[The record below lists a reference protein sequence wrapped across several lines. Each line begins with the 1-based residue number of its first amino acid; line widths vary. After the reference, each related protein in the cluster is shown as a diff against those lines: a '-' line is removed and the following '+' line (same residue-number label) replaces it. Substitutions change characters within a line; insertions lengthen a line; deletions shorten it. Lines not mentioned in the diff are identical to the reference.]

1 MLRIKHID
9 HVVLRVVDV
18 QKMLD
23 FYIGVLGCS
32 LEKVQHDI
40 GLVQVRAGESL
51 IDFVAVDGPLGKSG
65 GAAPGRQGRNLDH
78 FCISL
83 EGPSTG
89 AGIRPGSRAMGPSPG
104 GRGTRAMVLTARGR
118 RPHVSDPEGGRR
130 SNRKA
135 CCNTAEPL

>member
-65 GAAPGRQGRNLDH
+65 GAAPGCQGRNLDH

-83 EGPSTG
+83 EGPFDG
-89 AGIRPGSRAMGPSPG
+89 AAIRAWLTSHGAQPGEEASRYGADGQGPSIYVP
-104 GRGTRAMVLTARGR
+104 
-118 RPHVSDPEGGRR
+118 DPEGNVVELKGPQHIADPR
-130 SNRKA
+130 
-135 CCNTAEPL
+135 

>member
-40 GLVQVRAGESL
+40 GLVQVRAGASL

-83 EGPSTG
+83 EGPFDG
-89 AGIRPGSRAMGPSPG
+89 AAIRAWLTSHGAQPGEEVSRYGADGQGPSIYVP
-104 GRGTRAMVLTARGR
+104 
-118 RPHVSDPEGGRR
+118 DPEGNVVELKGPPP
-130 SNRKA
+130 SA
-135 CCNTAEPL
+135 DP